1 MRAVEVKEA
10 QDNGKQL
17 IFELWANDIDFKG
30 FDARLAYDSSN
41 YVPSNLITNV
51 ETDDENEYFAFES
64 EFEGKLD
71 LITIP
76 YSAGNITGIRMIIS
90 FAPPVE
96 DSENIKN
103 MTLISSGK
111 SVLLGKMSFKMKT
124 DTLDISNF
132 RLIEDSTTSPTTGIK
147 INVNIQDSY
156 EEQSTFIFTNKT
168 ASSDALLNNM
178 ILSSG
183 TRNAEEPIKSTY
195 KEYELIPIF
204 DKQNKEYTLDN
215 FIFGDCNKLA
225 LGTAK
230 LVVENTEK
238 CYNPLLIYGKNGV
251 GKTHF
256 MHAIGNKMLEKN
268 PEANILYVTTEKFI
282 DQFID
287 AIKNDELNLFR
298 DTYRN
303 ADVLLID
310 DIQFISGKER
320 IQSEFLST
328 FMALKEIGK
337 QIIISSN
344 KPPKDIDI
352 LDDRL
357 KSRLESGIFVE
368 LLMPDYDTKAEIM
381 KKYAEEIK
389 CDLDSKTMSSILKY
403 DNLNIQ
409 KIEGI
414 LNQLKLV
421 GGAETTDELEKIID
435 FYKK

>member
-1 MRAVEVKEA
+1 M
-10 QDNGKQL
+10 
-17 IFELWANDIDFKG
+17 
-30 FDARLAYDSSN
+30 
-41 YVPSNLITNV
+41 
-51 ETDDENEYFAFES
+51 
-64 EFEGKLD
+64 
-71 LITIP
+71 
-76 YSAGNITGIRMIIS
+76 
-90 FAPPVE
+90 
-96 DSENIKN
+96 
-103 MTLISSGK
+103 
-111 SVLLGKMSFKMKT
+111 
-124 DTLDISNF
+124 
-132 RLIEDSTTSPTTGIK
+132 K
-147 INVNIQDSY
+147 IN
-156 EEQSTFIFTNKT
+156 T
-168 ASSDALLNNM
+168 L
-178 ILSSG
+178 
-183 TRNAEEPIKSTY
+183 
-195 KEYELIPIF
+195 
-204 DKQNKEYTLDN
+204 NKEYTLDN
-215 FIFGDCNKLA
+215 FIFGDCNELA
-225 LGTAK
+225 LDTAK

-251 GKTHF
+251 GKTHL
-256 MHAIGNKMLEKN
+256 MHAIGNKILEKN

-381 KKYAEEIK
+381 KKYAEKIK
-389 CDLDSKTMSSILKY
+389 CDLDSKTISSILKY

-409 KIEGI
+409 EIEGI

-421 GGAETTDELEKIID
+421 GETKTTDELEKIID

>member
-1 MRAVEVKEA
+1 MKM
-10 QDNGKQL
+10 N
-17 IFELWANDIDFKG
+17 
-30 FDARLAYDSSN
+30 
-41 YVPSNLITNV
+41 
-51 ETDDENEYFAFES
+51 
-64 EFEGKLD
+64 
-71 LITIP
+71 
-76 YSAGNITGIRMIIS
+76 
-90 FAPPVE
+90 
-96 DSENIKN
+96 
-103 MTLISSGK
+103 TL
-111 SVLLGKMSFKMKT
+111 
-124 DTLDISNF
+124 
-132 RLIEDSTTSPTTGIK
+132 
-147 INVNIQDSY
+147 
-156 EEQSTFIFTNKT
+156 
-168 ASSDALLNNM
+168 
-178 ILSSG
+178 
-183 TRNAEEPIKSTY
+183 
-195 KEYELIPIF
+195 
-204 DKQNKEYTLDN
+204 NKEYTLDN

-225 LGTAK
+225 LDTAK

-251 GKTHF
+251 GKTHL

-328 FMALKEIGK
+328 FMVLKEIGK

-344 KPPKDIDI
+344 KPPKDIEI

-381 KKYAEEIK
+381 KKYAEKIK
-389 CDLDSKTMSSILKY
+389 CDLDSKTISSILKY

-409 KIEGI
+409 EIEGI

-421 GGAETTDELEKIID
+421 GGTKTTDELEKIID

>member
-1 MRAVEVKEA
+1 MA
-10 QDNGKQL
+10 GWYC
-17 IFELWANDIDFKG
+17 LWAFAAAYPLQGASIAAG
-30 FDARLAYDSSN
+30 AVLATASGG
-41 YVPSNLITNV
+41 LI
-51 ETDDENEYFAFES
+51 
-64 EFEGKLD
+64 
-71 LITIP
+71 
-76 YSAGNITGIRMIIS
+76 
-90 FAPPVE
+90 
-96 DSENIKN
+96 
-103 MTLISSGK
+103 K
-111 SVLLGKMSFKMKT
+111 S
-124 DTLDISNF
+124 
-132 RLIEDSTTSPTTGIK
+132 GIK
-147 INVNIQDSY
+147 
-156 EEQSTFIFTNKT
+156 
-168 ASSDALLNNM
+168 ALDTV
-178 ILSSG
+178 G
-183 TRNAEEPIKSTY
+183 TDRK
-195 KEYELIPIF
+195 
-204 DKQNKEYTLDN
+204 YTLDN
-215 FIFGDCNKLA
+215 FIFGDCNELA
-225 LGTAK
+225 LDTAK

-251 GKTHF
+251 GKTHLI
-256 MHAIGNKMLEKN
+256 HAIGNKILEKN

-381 KKYAEEIK
+381 KKYAEKIK
-389 CDLDSKTMSSILKY
+389 CDLDSKTISSILKY

-409 KIEGI
+409 EIEGI

-421 GGAETTDELEKIID
+421 GGTKTTDELEKIID

>member
-1 MRAVEVKEA
+1 
-10 QDNGKQL
+10 
-17 IFELWANDIDFKG
+17 
-30 FDARLAYDSSN
+30 
-41 YVPSNLITNV
+41 
-51 ETDDENEYFAFES
+51 
-64 EFEGKLD
+64 
-71 LITIP
+71 
-76 YSAGNITGIRMIIS
+76 
-90 FAPPVE
+90 
-96 DSENIKN
+96 
-103 MTLISSGK
+103 
-111 SVLLGKMSFKMKT
+111 
-124 DTLDISNF
+124 
-132 RLIEDSTTSPTTGIK
+132 
-147 INVNIQDSY
+147 
-156 EEQSTFIFTNKT
+156 
-168 ASSDALLNNM
+168 
-178 ILSSG
+178 
-183 TRNAEEPIKSTY
+183 
-195 KEYELIPIF
+195 
-204 DKQNKEYTLDN
+204 
-215 FIFGDCNKLA
+215 
-225 LGTAK
+225 
-230 LVVENTEK
+230 
-238 CYNPLLIYGKNGV
+238 
-251 GKTHF
+251 
-256 MHAIGNKMLEKN
+256 MLEKN

>member
-1 MRAVEVKEA
+1 M
-10 QDNGKQL
+10 
-17 IFELWANDIDFKG
+17 
-30 FDARLAYDSSN
+30 
-41 YVPSNLITNV
+41 
-51 ETDDENEYFAFES
+51 
-64 EFEGKLD
+64 
-71 LITIP
+71 
-76 YSAGNITGIRMIIS
+76 
-90 FAPPVE
+90 
-96 DSENIKN
+96 
-103 MTLISSGK
+103 
-111 SVLLGKMSFKMKT
+111 
-124 DTLDISNF
+124 
-132 RLIEDSTTSPTTGIK
+132 K
-147 INVNIQDSY
+147 IN
-156 EEQSTFIFTNKT
+156 T
-168 ASSDALLNNM
+168 L
-178 ILSSG
+178 
-183 TRNAEEPIKSTY
+183 
-195 KEYELIPIF
+195 
-204 DKQNKEYTLDN
+204 NKEYTLDN
-215 FIFGDCNKLA
+215 FIFGDCNELA
-225 LGTAK
+225 LDTAK

-251 GKTHF
+251 GKTHLI
-256 MHAIGNKMLEKN
+256 HAIGNKILEKN

-381 KKYAEEIK
+381 KK
-389 CDLDSKTMSSILKY
+389 
-403 DNLNIQ
+403 
-409 KIEGI
+409 
-414 LNQLKLV
+414 
-421 GGAETTDELEKIID
+421 
-435 FYKK
+435 